1 MNISWNY
8 FLHSK
13 LIKSFRIFISL
24 LADFYLS
31 YLSIVQRN
39 CRYFFLFVVSSSL
52 LCIYLFV
59 ISALYIKFL
68 MDGDYP
74 TVWKA
79 LKHSPASLALMIYC
93 FISLWFVGGLT
104 GFHTY
109 LISTN
114 QVGLLILILYLCLFV
129 PSGLSVCL
137 HLSMIASSIWIMHNI
152 CLLCN
157 NKFWELLIF
166 CCGNWEGNSYIS

>member
-1 MNISWNY
+1 MTTELVKLLILNNLCIWYWGAAAPMNISWNY
-8 FLHSK
+8 FFHLK
-13 LIKSFRIFISL
+13 LIYITPFLKYL
-24 LADFYLS
+24 LIFYLF

-39 CRYFFLFVVSSSL
+39 YRYFFLFVSSSTV
-52 LCIYLFV
+52 LCIYVFA

-74 TVWKA
+74 TVLKA

-93 FISLWFVGGLT
+93 FICIWFVGGLT

-114 QVGLLILILYLCLFV
+114 QVDLSASWFLSLSTPTFLWLQV
-129 PSGLSVCL
+129 P
-137 HLSMIASSIWIMHNI
+137 II
-152 CLLCN
+152 
-157 NKFWELLIF
+157 
-166 CCGNWEGNSYIS
+166 

>member
-1 MNISWNY
+1 MIPMNISWNY

-13 LIKSFRIFISL
+13 LIKSLRIFISL

-39 CRYFFLFVVSSSL
+39 YRYFFLFVVASSL
-52 LCIYLFV
+52 LCIYVF
-59 ISALYIKFL
+59 IITALYIKFL

-114 QVGLLILILYLCLFV
+114 QVGLLILILYLRLFV

-137 HLSMIASSIWIMHNI
+137 HPEFFYLRLQVLFGLRTTFVCFVTIN
-152 CLLCN
+152 
-157 NKFWELLIF
+157 F
-166 CCGNWEGNSYIS
+166 GNC